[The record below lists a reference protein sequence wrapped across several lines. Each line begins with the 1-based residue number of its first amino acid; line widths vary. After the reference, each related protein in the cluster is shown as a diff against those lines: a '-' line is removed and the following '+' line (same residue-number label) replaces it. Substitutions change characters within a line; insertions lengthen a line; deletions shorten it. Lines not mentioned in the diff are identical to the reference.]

1 MNTKSILWALSL
13 TAVALSSCDKM
24 IETPPPN
31 EILIDDAVKN
41 AEDLQMLLNSSYNE
55 LANTFGGFG
64 QVLAELQSD
73 NLTLPN
79 NNDYREVFNHNVLF
93 FNSTTG
99 AFHSIVYRTIFR
111 ANFVE
116 KYLDR
121 AADLT
126 EADRTRI
133 VGEIAFIRAYCHFW
147 AVRMFAQPYGF
158 TADNSHPGIAIANR
172 VSTDPYPR
180 STVAEAYAAIIS
192 DAETAMANLPADN
205 GYYADKQAAQ
215 ALLAQVYFQMGE
227 YSQAADMATQVIGS
241 GRYTL
246 SDTVNLFNSK
256 AESEY
261 IFRIVSTGVNDNR
274 SGAYNGNY
282 APGTPTCQMDL
293 ALYNAVKDPNDK
305 RCAMLTEV
313 NAGAANMFVK
323 SSAFDGQ
330 FFDVPLF
337 YLTQMHLIRAEA
349 LALSGG
355 DLTTAIMDVNNLVAR
370 AYTDPSSE
378 YLASSASA
386 NEVLTKV
393 RAERRMELLFQ
404 GDRIQEVKRLGA
416 IEGQNLFIRGHRW
429 DCDGMVLQFPIVER
443 TSIFEINPTGGC
455 K

>member
-1 MNTKSILWALSL
+1 MNTKTFLWALSL
-13 TAVALSSCDKM
+13 SAVALSSCDKM

-31 EILIDDAVKN
+31 EILIDDAVQN
-41 AEDLQMLLNSSYNE
+41 TDDLQMLLNSSYNE

-99 AFHSIVYRTIFR
+99 AFHSILYRTIFR

-126 EADRTRI
+126 EADRTRM
-133 VGEIAFIRAYCHFW
+133 VGEVAFIRAYCHFW
-147 AVRMFAQPYGF
+147 AVRMFAHPYGK

-180 STVAEAYAAIIS
+180 STVAEAYSAILA
-192 DAETAMANLPADN
+192 DANTALKNLPSDN

-227 YSQAADMATQVIGS
+227 YSQAADMATQVINS
-241 GRYTL
+241 GKYQL

-261 IFRIVSTGVNDNR
+261 VFRIVSTGVNDNR
-274 SGAYNGNY
+274 SGAFNGNY

-293 ALYNAVKDPNDK
+293 ALYSNVKDANDK
-305 RCAMLTEV
+305 RCAMLVEA

-323 SSAFDGQ
+323 SSAFDAQ
-330 FFDVPLF
+330 FFDVPLL
-337 YLTQMHLIRAEA
+337 YLTQMHLIRAES

-355 DLTTAIMDVNNLVAR
+355 DLSVAIADANALISR
-370 AYTDPSSE
+370 AYTDPSGE
-378 YLASSASA
+378 FLAGSSSPS
-386 NEVLTKV
+386 EVLSKV
-393 RAERRMELLFQ
+393 RSERRMELLFQ
-404 GDRIQEVKRLGA
+404 GDRIHEVKRLGA
-416 IEGQNLFIRGHRW
+416 VEGVNMFIRGHRW
-429 DCDGMVLQFPIVER
+429 DCDGMILQFPIVER